1 MQTQRK
7 GKKNKRKNKINDEG
21 QFLINPILKD
31 DLKKKNQKI
40 KLSQL
45 KLTYQTCNIDHK
57 IRITP

>member
-31 DLKKKNQKI
+31 DLKKKTK
-40 KLSQL
+40 KLS
-45 KLTYQTCNIDHK
+45 
-57 IRITP
+57 

>member
-31 DLKKKNQKI
+31 DLKKNQKI